1 MIRKYLRITA
11 LFFIVLSFITICYIA
26 DKIIGNEKRKLN
38 FFSKTASFYSK
49 LLLAAFGINP
59 RHRNIQNLSKRHT
72 NYLIVSNH
80 LSYLDIFIIFSHIPS
95 VFIANSELNEQFL
108 LGTITR
114 YGGGV
119 FVERRNRTELS
130 KEIEFVSNLLKE
142 GFNVVLFPEATTSNG
157 DGILPFKNPFLTCA
171 IRANVDVLP
180 ICIKY
185 RKIDGVDVNKSNRDL
200 IYFYGGAKFFEHA
213 FRLLSH
219 TMVNAD
225 MIELQRIKVKPE
237 LTRKQLSN
245 LSYEII
251 NSAYHNG

>member
-11 LFFIVLSFITICYIA
+11 LFFIVLSFVIICYIA
-26 DKIIGNEKRKLN
+26 DKAIGNERRKLK
-38 FFSKTASFYSK
+38 FFSRSASFYSN
-49 LLLAAFGINP
+49 LLLKAFGVKP
-59 RHRNIQNLSKRHT
+59 LYRNIGNLSKKET

-80 LSYLDIFIIFSHIPS
+80 LSYLDIFIIFSFVPS
-95 VFIANSELNEQFL
+95 VFVANSELNEQFL

-114 YGGGV
+114 YAGGV
-119 FVERRNRTELS
+119 FVERRNRVELS
-130 KEIEFVSNLLKE
+130 KEIELITNMLKE

-157 DGILPFKNPFLTCA
+157 DALMPFKNPFLTCA

-200 IYFYGGAKFFEHA
+200 IYFYGDAKFFEHA

-225 MIELQRIKVKPE
+225 MIELQKIKVKPE